1 MLLAVFT
8 NNQNWFMEVTWHG
21 DTCFTVKGREK
32 QVVINPNKEA
42 GNLKGNVVLLSS
54 EEEGGNIEVEGN
66 PRKFDWPGEYEVG
79 GIPIM
84 AFLAWTKSKS
94 KEDAGEKGDTTLI
107 FRFEVDGVKVCHLG
121 DVGHVLT
128 SDMVN
133 EIGDVDVL
141 MIKAG
146 KDSNLDTKKATE
158 IIEAIEPRIV
168 VPMGLNPEA
177 VLKDLG
183 ADKIEKH
190 EKFVIKAVADLPES
204 QMQYVLLAKV

>member
-1 MLLAVFT
+1 MLLAAI
-8 NNQNWFMEVTWHG
+8 NNLKYMEITWHG
-21 DTCFTVKGREK
+21 DTCFTVKGKEK
-32 QVVINPNKEA
+32 QVVIDPNKEA
-42 GNLKGNVVLLSS
+42 GHLKGNMVLLSS
-54 EEEGGNIEVEGN
+54 SGENGNIEVEGSSK
-66 PRKFDWPGEYEVG
+66 KFDWPGEYEMG

-94 KEDAGEKGDTTLI
+94 KEEAGEKGDTTLI
-107 FRFEVDGVKVCHLG
+107 FRLEVDGIKICHLG
-121 DVGHVLT
+121 EVGHVLT

-168 VPMGLNPEA
+168 IAMGSNPES

-183 ADKIEKH
+183 VDKIEKQ
-190 EKFVIKAVADLPES
+190 EKFVIKAVADLPET